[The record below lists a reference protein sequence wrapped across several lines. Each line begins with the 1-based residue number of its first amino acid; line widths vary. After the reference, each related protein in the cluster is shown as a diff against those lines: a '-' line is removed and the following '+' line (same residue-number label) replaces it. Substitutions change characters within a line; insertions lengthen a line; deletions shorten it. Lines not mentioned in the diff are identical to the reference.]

1 MANNRAYLQ
10 LHTAIFLFGFT
21 AIFGRLIL
29 MTELEIVWY
38 RLLLTVLSMLALPPL
53 YRGLQQIP
61 SKDRWRLAG
70 IGVLGSLH
78 WVAFYGAI
86 KYANVTVALSVLSST
101 AFFTSVIEPL
111 VFKARF
117 RWTEMLLGAMVIP
130 GMYLIFNFGEVYL
143 TGILLALAAAL
154 LAATFSV
161 LNRKMIAK
169 YHAIP
174 ITFLELG
181 SGWVFL
187 SLMAPLYMQYF
198 PEADF
203 VPAGMDWLYL
213 LLLALLCTTFAY
225 VLSINALR
233 HVTAFTFNL
242 SINLEP
248 IYGIVMAIFLFQEH
262 EEVSIGLYAG
272 AAIIITAVF
281 VHTLIERRARKQNAK
296 AG

>member
-1 MANNRAYLQ
+1 MASNRAYLE

-21 AIFGRLIL
+21 AIFGRLIN

-38 RLLLTVLSMLALPPL
+38 RLILTVTSMLLLPPL
-53 YRGLQQIP
+53 YRGLKQIP
-61 SKDRWRLAG
+61 VRDRWRLAG
-70 IGVLGSLH
+70 IGILVSLH
-78 WVAFYGAI
+78 WVAFYGSI
-86 KYANVTVALSVLSST
+86 KYANVTVALSVLSTT

-117 RWTEMLLGAMVIP
+117 RWTETLLGAMVIP
-130 GMYLIFNFGEVYL
+130 GMYLIFSFGEVYL
-143 TGILLALAAAL
+143 TGILLGLAAAL

-174 ITFLELG
+174 ITFIELG
-181 SGWVFL
+181 SGWIFL
-187 SLMAPLYMQYF
+187 SALAPIYVFYF
-198 PEADF
+198 PQAHF
-203 VPAGMDWLYL
+203 VPDGLDWLYL
-213 LLLALLCTTFAY
+213 VLLAIVCTTFAY

-262 EEVSIGLYAG
+262 EEVSLGLYAG

-281 VHTLIERRARKQNAK
+281 FHTVIERRARKRNAN

>member
-1 MANNRAYLQ
+1 MANNRAYLE

-21 AIFGRLIL
+21 AIFGRLID

-38 RLLLTVLSMLALPPL
+38 RLILTVGSMLVLPSL
-53 YRGLQQIP
+53 YRGLKKIP
-61 SKDRWRLAG
+61 VKDRWRLAG
-70 IGVLGSLH
+70 IGILVSLH
-78 WVAFYGAI
+78 WVAFYGSI

-101 AFFTSVIEPL
+101 AFFTSLIEPL
-111 VFKARF
+111 VFKAKF

-143 TGILLALAAAL
+143 TGIILALVAAL

-169 YHAIP
+169 YSAIP

-181 SGWVFL
+181 SGWIFL
-187 SLMAPLYMQYF
+187 SFLAPIYIQYF
-198 PEADF
+198 PQASF
-203 VPAGMDWLYL
+203 VPQDWDWVYL
-213 LLLALLCTTFAY
+213 LLLAIVCTTFAY

-262 EEVSIGLYAG
+262 EEVSLGLYAG

-281 VHTLIERRARKQNAK
+281 VHTIIERRARRRNAK